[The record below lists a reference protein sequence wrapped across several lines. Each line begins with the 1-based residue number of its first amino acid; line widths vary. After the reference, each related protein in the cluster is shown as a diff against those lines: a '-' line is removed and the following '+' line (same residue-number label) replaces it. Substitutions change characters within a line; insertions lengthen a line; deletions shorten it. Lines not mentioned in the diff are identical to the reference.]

1 MASQLMP
8 LELVDKCIGSR
19 IHIIMRNDKEITGTL
34 LGFDDFVN
42 MVSLFQNV
50 KSVGCSVPGLIWPFV
65 GWFKYGGGG
74 SISCCC

>member
-42 MVSLFQNV
+42 MVSIFYFSNIFL
-50 KSVGCSVPGLIWPFV
+50 K
-65 GWFKYGGGG
+65 
-74 SISCCC
+74 